1 MGFASNPRATGVA
14 VRDILGVHTDGFR
27 EAADEVFGGPVVE
40 ERTTPLVSLR
50 EFVEDAWPT
59 VEPEL
64 PFIGNWHVDAICE
77 HLQWVAE
84 GEIQRLAI
92 NIAPGLAKSMLTSV
106 LWPAWMWTWRPSWA
120 SIFSSYDGTLST
132 RDSVRART
140 VMTSW
145 WYQETF
151 KPLWRFTSDQN
162 VKSYYRNNRS
172 GERLA
177 TSVDGKNT
185 GFRAHCV
192 VVDDPLSADDR
203 HNIERMEA
211 VAGWWDKVM
220 SSRFRDPRTG
230 ARVIVH
236 QRLNERDLTGHV
248 LARGGYVHL
257 NLPTEF
263 DKKRASVTVTKSG
276 KTWTDP
282 RTEDGELLFP
292 QLYTADVVEQAKID
306 LGTWDFSAQ
315 HQQQPLPD
323 SGGIFE
329 KSWFQFYRKSELPS
343 AFDEELQSWDMAF
356 KGKEDSDFVVGQ
368 VWGRRGRRC
377 YLRYERRGRMGFSD
391 SKKAVK
397 EVTAAYPNAKAKL
410 IEDKANGPAIIEE
423 LRDHL
428 DGIIASS
435 DPGGVLAQA
444 WAVQPFVEDRTIY
457 LPDPADWPEAE
468 EWLTEVCGYPKAVHD
483 DRVASFTQAI
493 KRLKR
498 HVQRKPIG
506 DDRSRSRSVEVA

>member
-1 MGFASNPRATGVA
+1 MPSGSSVA
-14 VRDILGVHTDGFR
+14 VRDILGVRDDPFHD
-27 EAADEVFGGPVVE
+27 AQDEVFGGAIVE
-40 ERTTPLVSLR
+40 ERTSPGVRLR
-50 EFVEDAWPT
+50 EFVEEGWPT

-64 PFIGNWHVDAICE
+64 PFIANWHVDAICE

-84 GEIQRLAI
+84 GEIQRLVI
-92 NIAPGLAKSMLTSV
+92 NIAPGFAKSLLTSV
-106 LWPAWMWTWRPSWA
+106 LWPAWMWTWRPAWS

-151 KPLWRFTSDQN
+151 KPAWRFTSDQN

-185 GFRAHCV
+185 GFRAHCIT
-192 VVDDPLSADDR
+192 VDDPISADDR
-203 HNIERMEA
+203 HNVERMEA

-230 ARVIVH
+230 TRVIVH

-257 NLPTEF
+257 CLPTEY
-263 DKKRASVTVTKSG
+263 DPKRKSVTVTKSG
-276 KTWTDP
+276 HEWTDP
-282 RTEDGELLFP
+282 RSTAGDLLFP
-292 QLYTADVVEQAKID
+292 QLYTPDVVVDAKSE

-323 SGGIFE
+323 SGGIFQRE
-329 KSWFQFYRKSELPS
+329 WFQFYRRHATPQK
-343 AFDEELQSWDMAF
+343 FDEVLQSWDMTF

-368 VWGRRGRRC
+368 VWGRLGKRC
-377 YLRYERRGRMGFSD
+377 YLLHERRGRMGFAE

-397 EVTAAYPNAKAKL
+397 DVSRAYPKATAKL

-423 LRDHL
+423 LRSDL
-428 DGIIASS
+428 DGIIATS
-435 DPGGVLAQA
+435 DPGGVLAQS
-444 WAVQPFVEDRTIY
+444 WAVQPFVEGLNIY
-457 LPDPADWPEAE
+457 LPDSADWPEVDD
-468 EWLTEVCGYPKAVHD
+468 WLTEVCGYPKATHD
-483 DRVASFTQAI
+483 DRVASFSQAI

-498 HVQRKPIG
+498 HAQKR
-506 DDRSRSRSVEVA
+506 DDGPPPSISQSVG